1 MLAATTALSSTELTI
16 SPTGMI
22 SVYTANSDRI
32 ATHTAVV
39 TVGLISYPSVST
51 IHVSF
56 EIEIIGCIITGF
68 TMSAMSPTHDKTYT
82 ISDPAFTW
90 NLGPSSYTT

>member
-1 MLAATTALSSTELTI
+1 LSTTELTI
-16 SPTGMI
+16 DSSGII

-32 ATHTAVV
+32 GTHTAVV
-39 TVGLISYPSVST
+39 TVGLISYPSVVT
-51 IHVSF
+51 IQVSLT
-56 EIEIIGCIITGF
+56 IEIIGCIITGF